1 MWQSEKGLCS
11 DGSQLHGTPA
21 CLLGA
26 VQTKTNG
33 RGMDEIIENINGPFF
48 KAVVNPVCN
57 LLTSSQ
63 KWYSRAERGREKSS
77 RGNRHE
83 LKATS
88 GGYFGEGLFNK
99 WHDFCALPTH
109 PRCPLL
115 DRKCRVKW
123 TSGLAKDSNSCIV
136 LWFLIKSYFWSPCE
150 FIYFTMTNIW
160 WSSVIPG
167 DAALL
172 FSEVKV

>member
-1 MWQSEKGLCS
+1 MGSKDVQSWYLQNKCVHIEQITLKADKCMWQSEKGLCS

-26 VQTKTNG
+26 VQTKTKG

-63 KWYSRAERGREKSS
+63 KLFSRAGRGREKSS

-83 LKATS
+83 LKATF

-99 WHDFCALPTH
+99 WHDFCAPATH
-109 PRCPLL
+109 PQVP
-115 DRKCRVKW
+115 
-123 TSGLAKDSNSCIV
+123 IV
-136 LWFLIKSYFWSPCE
+136 GQKMQS
-150 FIYFTMTNIW
+150 
-160 WSSVIPG
+160 
-167 DAALL
+167 
-172 FSEVKV
+172 